1 MKEYLLHLANEKL
14 KDINNNIEYVKNT
27 LKKDPNSLA
36 SYVDYVNNMKTCKIR
51 RESLNHE
58 KKVLEDMNVTLR
70 R

>member
-14 KDINNNIEYVKNT
+14 KEINNNIDYVKNT

-36 SYVDYVNNMKTCKIR
+36 SYVEYVNNLKACKDK
-51 RESLNHE
+51 REGLNHE